1 MTTIPISASVVILR
15 DHVAGSTRSLI
26 YDGAAKEAQLRR
38 FHEKDPLL
46 AKLQSQPVFQGKL
59 TYASL
64 DPYHYRVLI
73 ALHLS
78 LIDDLPKHE
87 RLDNTNPSVR
97 SLDFLFVAL
106 LLCLEMRTQGNVEM
120 LSIDRVSETK
130 LVYKLSANLD
140 EMAFPQPAS
149 PKFRVIVDNC

>member
-1 MTTIPISASVVILR
+1 MTTVPISASVVILR
-15 DHVAGSTRSLI
+15 DHVSGSTRTLI
-26 YDGAAKEAQLRR
+26 YDGEAKEAQLRR

-46 AKLQSQPVFQGKL
+46 VKLQAQPVFAGKL

-73 ALHLS
+73 ALHLT
-78 LIDDLPKHE
+78 LIDDLSRSEK
-87 RLDNTNPSVR
+87 LDATNPSVR

-120 LSIDRVSETK
+120 LTIDRINETK
-130 LVYKLSANLD
+130 LVYKLTANLD